1 MKYVLA
7 GGEGIM
13 GERRNFSCTAPPH
26 YLLTKRCRVEV
37 LISPYCSISTV
48 HRPLIASTTTMRN
61 CFVSLA
67 AISSLSGTAAW
78 TAGSRRSSSAAAGMP
93 PSFILAI
100 RGGANEYET
109 KFESVKCSVL
119 EKASKKVS
127 V

>member
-1 MKYVLA
+1 
-7 GGEGIM
+7 M

-61 CFVSLA
+61 CFVSLEV
-67 AISSLSGTAAW
+67 ISSLSGTAAW
-78 TAGSRRSSSAAAGMP
+78 TAGSRRSSAAAGMP

>member
-1 MKYVLA
+1 
-7 GGEGIM
+7 
-13 GERRNFSCTAPPH
+13 
-26 YLLTKRCRVEV
+26 
-37 LISPYCSISTV
+37 
-48 HRPLIASTTTMRN
+48 MRN

-127 V
+127 VLMCMDCIFLLGYNIHQVGLCI